1 MNIKEIKT
9 TANRYA
15 DLFATDEAEFYKQH
29 ETDILLRTLEED
41 MLIIQL
47 ANLYYACKC
56 GIIDRKTAIE
66 IQKEILNW

>member
-15 DLFATDEAEFYKQH
+15 DLFATDETEFYKQH
-29 ETDILLRTLEED
+29 ETDISLRTIEED

-47 ANLYYACKC
+47 ANLYYACKR